1 MRLRSVPAWI
11 EPVLRPVGG
20 LLLLGLLVIGC
31 ASPQH
36 AGERG
41 LPETRGEASYYADKY
56 VGRTTANGEIYDPKA
71 LTAAHRSLPFGTRV
85 RVTRVDAPKQP
96 AVVVQINDRGPF
108 EDERIIDLSETA
120 ARRLRMLQEG
130 VVEVKLEVVSYP
142 EGAKTSSPDSLA
154 SDSTGADSSG
164 VAW

>member
-1 MRLRSVPAWI
+1 MHLRSVPPWI
-11 EPVLRPVGG
+11 ELVLGEGG
-20 LLLLGLLVIGC
+20 RILLLGLLVIGC
-31 ASPQH
+31 ATPQH

-41 LPETRGEASYYADKY
+41 LPEARGEASYYADKF

-108 EDERIIDLSETA
+108 EDGRIIDLSETA
-120 ARRLRMLQEG
+120 ARRLRMIQEG

-142 EGAKTSSPDSLA
+142 EGAKASPSDSLA
-154 SDSTGADSSG
+154 SDSTRVDPSG
-164 VAW
+164 VGW